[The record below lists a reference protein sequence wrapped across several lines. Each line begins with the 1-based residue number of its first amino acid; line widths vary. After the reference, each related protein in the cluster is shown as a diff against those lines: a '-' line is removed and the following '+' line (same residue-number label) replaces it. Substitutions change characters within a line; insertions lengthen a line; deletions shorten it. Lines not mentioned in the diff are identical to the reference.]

1 MPVVMYM
8 KYVLTILFSLFL
20 AGCAAGPTV
29 YPYLASNDNCNCEEY
44 RITLYNIEYTYR
56 AHYRMEMG
64 FSTLIEIEFNNRSN
78 DTLSLEYASVRVS
91 SRNVSYQY
99 NDKFVAMPVIIIPPG
114 RSDMIQMKGNSR
126 DTNEN
131 WNIIAGE
138 QLTLTT
144 RGIRLGSKML
154 PEMSVVFIPVNP
166 KLSR

>member
-1 MPVVMYM
+1 MYM
-8 KYVLTILFSLFL
+8 KYVLTILCSLFL
-20 AGCAAGPTV
+20 AGCAAGPTA

-44 RITLYNIEYTYR
+44 RTTLYNIEYTYR
-56 AHYRMEMG
+56 ARYRMEKGM
-64 FSTLIEIEFNNRSN
+64 STLIDVEFNNRSD
-78 DTLSLEYASVRVS
+78 DTLSTEYASVKVS

-99 NDKFVAMPVIIIPPG
+99 NDKFVAMPAIIILPG
-114 RSDMIQMKGNSR
+114 RSDMMQMEGNSR

-166 KLSR
+166 KVRR